1 MTFIT
6 YLHKGKWIIRVSGHD
21 GKYLLEYS
29 EDQLNSKT
37 TKSYESKE
45 ELLQVLASRFSEE
58 ELKLIRQFENDP
70 G

>member
-6 YLHKGKWIIRVSGHD
+6 YLHKGKWLIRVSGHN
-21 GKYLLEYS
+21 GNYMLEYS

-58 ELKLIRQFENDP
+58 EQKMIRQFESDP

>member
-6 YLHKGKWIIRVSGHD
+6 YLHKGKWIIRVSGHN

-29 EDQLNSKT
+29 EDQFNSKT

-45 ELLQVLASRFSEE
+45 ELLQALDSRFSGE
-58 ELKLIRQFENDP
+58 ELKVIRKFESDP

>member
-6 YLHKGKWIIRVSGHD
+6 YLHKGKWLIRVSGHH
-21 GKYLLEYS
+21 GKYMLEYS

-45 ELLQVLASRFSEE
+45 ELLQALVSRFSEE
-58 ELKLIRQFENDP
+58 ELKLIMKFENDP